1 MDIDSTSVEKY
12 HLRTADAYRYVP
24 VPAHSSPENPSSI
37 ESQSSFT
44 AQISFAGFSPTIF
57 SPTTTEKRTDQ
68 CIGCL
73 AHR

>member
-12 HLRTADAYRYVP
+12 HLRTAGAYRCFP
-24 VPAHSSPENPSSI
+24 APAHSSPENPSSI

-44 AQISFAGFSPTIF
+44 AQISFAGFSPTII
-57 SPTTTEKRTDQ
+57 SPTTTEKRTNQ